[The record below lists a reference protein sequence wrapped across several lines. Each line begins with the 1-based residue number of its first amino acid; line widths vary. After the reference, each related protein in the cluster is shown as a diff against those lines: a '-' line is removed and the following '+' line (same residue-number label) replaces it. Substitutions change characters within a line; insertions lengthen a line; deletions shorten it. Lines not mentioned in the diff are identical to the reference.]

1 MSNII
6 DIKRDSLEAFIR
18 EQMIGPNGCR
28 GKFSYHTD
36 AEDSVCKEEVVNT
49 TPGSI
54 YSTAILFPKQMPVE
68 DSQDSSEN
76 RQTSVE
82 SSDESSD
89 ADEVATSETA
99 PAESPQQETN
109 FELYRQE
116 EIDDEDIYSLSR
128 RFPHAIGM
136 SCCLAKEALIN
147 GNLRISISGRYYKK
161 SPGQTAVTLGS
172 IL

>member
-109 FELYRQE
+109 F
-116 EIDDEDIYSLSR
+116 
-128 RFPHAIGM
+128 
-136 SCCLAKEALIN
+136 
-147 GNLRISISGRYYKK
+147 
-161 SPGQTAVTLGS
+161 
-172 IL
+172 